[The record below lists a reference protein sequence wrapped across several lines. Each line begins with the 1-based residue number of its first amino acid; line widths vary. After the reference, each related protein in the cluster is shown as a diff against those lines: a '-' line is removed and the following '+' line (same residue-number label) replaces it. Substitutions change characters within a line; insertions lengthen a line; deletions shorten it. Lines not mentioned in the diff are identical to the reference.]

1 MTSPAT
7 SASTPS
13 PGEALSRPQYRHL
26 VVVLGILGALG
37 PMTIDTYLPALPRLA
52 QSLDASDS
60 QAQLTL
66 SAMLFGMGFGQLV
79 FGPLSD
85 AVGRR
90 RPLLAGLACHVIASV
105 ICGLAP
111 TIGVLLA
118 GRLVQGLA
126 ASAIAVASQAL
137 IRDLFRGLRAAE
149 LLSRLALITGMA
161 PILAPLVGSG
171 LLTFTSW
178 RGVFGLLGVAAML
191 ILVMTRSELA
201 ESLPPER
208 RIPATFAG
216 TVTAYRQV
224 LSDKLFLAVVF
235 VAAMVFTSLFAYV
248 SGSSFVMQNV
258 FGLSPQWFGVAFASM
273 SIGLSLS
280 SQFNPRIVRKV
291 GPVRGLMAGLLLMFV
306 GGLVMLVLA
315 EMRFGGIAGFLPPM
329 FLVMMGLGISL
340 PNAPAVALH
349 RHGEAAGT
357 AAALLGAA
365 QFAMASVV
373 TPVVGAMA
381 DGTSR
386 PIPIVILSATG
397 LAIVVMLFAGRR
409 LRAESYD

>member
-1 MTSPAT
+1 MSTAAPSNAMPGDALDAT
-7 SASTPS
+7 
-13 PGEALSRPQYRHL
+13 QYRRL

-52 QSLDASDS
+52 QNLDATAS

-66 SAMLFGMGFGQLV
+66 SAMMMGLGLGQLV

-90 RPLLAGLACHVIASV
+90 RPLLWGLIGHAVASV

-111 TIGVLLA
+111 TITVLLA
-118 GRLVQGLA
+118 GRLLQGLA
-126 ASAIAVASQAL
+126 SASIAVASQAM
-137 IRDLFRGLRAAE
+137 IRDLFRGMRAAE

-178 RGVFGLLGVAAML
+178 RGVFAVLATAAVL
-191 ILVMTRSELA
+191 IGFLVRGHLA
-201 ESLPPER
+201 ETLPPPR
-208 RIPATFAG
+208 RIPATVGG
-216 TVTAYRQV
+216 TAAAYRRV
-224 LSDKLFLAVVF
+224 LSDRLFLAVVL
-235 VAAMVFTSLFAYV
+235 VAAMVFTALFAYV
-248 SGSSFVMQNV
+248 SGSSFVMQGV
-258 FGLSPQWFGVAFASM
+258 FRLSPQVFGVVFASM
-273 SIGLSLS
+273 SLGLSLS
-280 SQFNPRIVRKV
+280 SQFNPRLVRRI
-291 GPVRGLMAGLLLMFV
+291 GPVRGLLTGLLVITIGALAMLLLAQFRV
-306 GGLVMLVLA
+306 GGL
-315 EMRFGGIAGFLPPM
+315 AGFLVPM
-329 FLVMMGLGISL
+329 LVVMMGLGLAL

-349 RHGEAAGT
+349 RHGANAGT

-365 QFAMASVV
+365 QFAMGGIV
-373 TPVVGAMA
+373 TPVVGALD

-386 PIPIVILSATG
+386 PIPLVILSAA
-397 LAIVVMLFAGRR
+397 LVALVVMLASQKQ